1 MNSSKAIY
9 IKPLRASSDAPKL
22 NVEEVM
28 CEGQDA
34 VTVKVLDLTVR
45 AGPWGAEAELAT
57 GGGWE
62 AYRGVLGKQSHN
74 RGGEN

>member
-1 MNSSKAIY
+1 M
-9 IKPLRASSDAPKL
+9 
-22 NVEEVM
+22 EEVM

-74 RGGEN
+74 RGEN

>member
-1 MNSSKAIY
+1 
-9 IKPLRASSDAPKL
+9 
-22 NVEEVM
+22 M

-74 RGGEN
+74 RGENQKQNDELKTEPVSE

>member
-1 MNSSKAIY
+1 
-9 IKPLRASSDAPKL
+9 
-22 NVEEVM
+22 M